1 VNLILLN
8 HDDFVTEE
16 RVRITGRRL
25 EHVRS
30 VHRASV
36 GDELTAGF
44 LGGRIGRGTITSLD
58 GASLEMSISLD
69 RDPPAPLPLTVILS
83 LPRPKVLRRVLFT
96 LTVLGV
102 KRIILLNS
110 ARVEKSYWQTPFL
123 QKDAVRQQCIL
134 GLEQSCDTV
143 LPEVLVKTRFKPF
156 AEDEL
161 PGLISGT
168 LPLVAHPH
176 AEDPCPR
183 NVGRPVT
190 LAIGPEG
197 GFVPYEVSRFLD
209 AGFTAVRAG
218 ERIMNIETAV
228 PYLLSRLF

>member
-1 VNLILLN
+1 MNLILLN